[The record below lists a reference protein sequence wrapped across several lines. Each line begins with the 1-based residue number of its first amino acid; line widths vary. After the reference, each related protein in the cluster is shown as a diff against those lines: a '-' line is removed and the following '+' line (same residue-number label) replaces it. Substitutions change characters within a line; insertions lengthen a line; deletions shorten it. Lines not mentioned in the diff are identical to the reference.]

1 MFKPFVYVRTSRNIQ
16 IIVSDIQY
24 RPAYEKCVNRL
35 TLYLNPNCIS
45 GGGDIGKCDA
55 KICEKCLRSH
65 HNNTALIV
73 KKISL
78 FGLSH
83 DK

>member
-45 GGGDIGKCDA
+45 GGGGILGNATQKF
-55 KICEKCLRSH
+55 
-65 HNNTALIV
+65 V
-73 KKISL
+73 KSACVLTIITL
-78 FGLSH
+78 P
-83 DK
+83 